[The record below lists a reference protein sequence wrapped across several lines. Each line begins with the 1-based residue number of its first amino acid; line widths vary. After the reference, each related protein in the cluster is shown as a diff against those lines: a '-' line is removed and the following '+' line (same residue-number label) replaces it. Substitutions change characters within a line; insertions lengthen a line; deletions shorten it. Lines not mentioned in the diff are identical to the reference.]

1 MPQPYIPPH
10 EDFPGHQ
17 GLKPRATPMEG
28 QPPQIA
34 MDRRRGRLVT
44 TGDDTPT
51 LIALAACLLG
61 LIALMLIGKALS

>member
-1 MPQPYIPPH
+1 MPQPYHPPH

-17 GLKPRATPMEG
+17 GLKPRQPAMEG
-28 QPPQIA
+28 QPPQIF

-51 LIALAACLLG
+51 LIALTACLVG
-61 LIALMLIGKALS
+61 LICLFVIGKALS

>member
-1 MPQPYIPPH
+1 MPQPYVPPH

-17 GLKPRATPMEG
+17 GLKPRQTAMEG
-28 QPPQIA
+28 QPPKIT

-51 LIALAACLLG
+51 LIALVACLVG
-61 LIALMLIGKALS
+61 LIIVFFIGKALS